1 MKVFVLR
8 GLKDGYKN
16 ENVRTQYIGDVFIN
30 INCIASSCQHY
41 MVHFNLNM
49 NTFEKKRRIGQR
61 KLKFM
66 VCLVSILL
74 PTFSFILFHVPNNK
88 DRQKMLSR
96 FSRQKLRFW
105 DPITYVNN
113 NNNM

>member
-1 MKVFVLR
+1 MNWVGVFVLR

-49 NTFEKKRRIGQR
+49 NTFEKKT
-61 KLKFM
+61 
-66 VCLVSILL
+66 SHW
-74 PTFSFILFHVPNNK
+74 PTQTEIHGVFG
-88 DRQKMLSR
+88 
-96 FSRQKLRFW
+96 
-105 DPITYVNN
+105 
-113 NNNM
+113 